1 MQVSGDCSLTHFKG
15 TAQSLATLLIA
26 NGPKTQQSRFGTP
39 LHCFKLHM
47 DTVQLLGQIPDSNIP
62 LLPKVNMQN
71 KYGAITVG
79 LVLVLRL
86 ITQQSTINDFSMLII
101 TENRA
106 SPLSVVMFFTR
117 NVVGLHQPYTN
128 QMYHNKRVTTYVC
141 GSDSE
146 CRECR

>member
-15 TAQSLATLLIA
+15 TAQSLAKALIA
-26 NGPKTQQSRFGTP
+26 NGPKMQQSRFGTP

-79 LVLVLRL
+79 LILLLGL
-86 ITQQSTINDFSMLII
+86 ITQQSTINDFSMLIHYRKSSFS
-101 TENRA
+101 EN
-106 SPLSVVMFFTR
+106 VVIFFTR
-117 NVVGLHQPYTN
+117 NVVGLH
-128 QMYHNKRVTTYVC
+128 
-141 GSDSE
+141 
-146 CRECR
+146 